1 MRVLKK
7 QVRSLTRLSDHDAE
21 RRLLGSFMRRPN
33 LWGEVSMHFK
43 PELFDDPFHREI
55 AEIAKKHGN
64 AKSRF
69 PLSQV
74 LRELR
79 GLDKDIAGE
88 LADMADDVITTD
100 EIDNLVH
107 MLSDLASRRAILER
121 MREGAKLLE
130 DVDVPL
136 PEIMGQ
142 IQSGMIEA
150 ADTLGHDG
158 GRTWDEVLAQNHA
171 EMVAKREG
179 KSESAWPVGLEA
191 LGAQLKGIRRKHL
204 IVVAARPSMG
214 KTTLSQFFATHLARK
229 GVHSYVFCPDQS
241 AEEITERELWNL
253 SGIDGVT
260 WDQAHRWSEEQYQ
273 AASKAFSSA
282 MGLPIKLNDR
292 RGMSPEEI
300 YAIARREKAGNPELG
315 AIFIDHLT
323 ALRLQGSR
331 NMNWSKVVG
340 EAVGLFKTMSEELD
354 VAVVLLAQLNRSL
367 ESRDDKRP
375 GMADLRDS
383 GEIEEHANEILF
395 LYREEYYKPDKPGVK
410 NVCEIHVAKQKQGPR
425 SGTAFVKFEPEFAR
439 FSDLSIQEL
448 NAYIH
453 AIEQDKPSRRRETA

>member
-1 MRVLKK
+1 
-7 QVRSLTRLSDHDAE
+7 
-21 RRLLGSFMRRPN
+21 MRRPD
-33 LWGEVSMHFK
+33 LWAEIAMDFK
-43 PELFDDPFHREI
+43 PEMFDAPLHREI
-55 AEIAKKHGN
+55 AEAAKKHARPGG
-64 AKSRF
+64 RF

-79 GLDKDIAGE
+79 GMDKHVAGD
-88 LADMADDVITTD
+88 LANMADEVITTA
-100 EIDNLVH
+100 EVESLVE
-107 MLSDLASRRAILER
+107 MLSDLASRRAILTR
-121 MREGAKLLE
+121 MRDGAKLLE
-130 DVDVPL
+130 DLETPL
-136 PEIMGQ
+136 NEIMGE
-142 IQSGMIEA
+142 IQAGMIEA

-171 EMVAKREG
+171 EMIARRENR
-179 KSESAWPVGLEA
+179 SESAWPVGLEA
-191 LGAQLKGIRRKHL
+191 LAEQLKGIRRKHL

-214 KTTLSQFFATHLARK
+214 KTTFAQFLATHLARK

-241 AEEITERELWNL
+241 AEEITERELWNI

-260 WDQAHRWSEEQYQ
+260 WEQAHRWTEHQYQ
-273 AASKAFSSA
+273 AAQEAFTKA

-292 RGMSPEEI
+292 RGMTPEEI
-300 YAIARREKAGNPELG
+300 YAIARREKAGNPNLG

-323 ALRLQGSR
+323 ALRLRGSR
-331 NMNWSKVVG
+331 NVNWAKVVG

-375 GMADLRDS
+375 TMADLRDS

-395 LYREEYYKPDKPGVK
+395 LYREEYYKPDKHGVK

-425 SGTAFVKFEPEFAR
+425 SGTAFVKFEPQFAR
-439 FSDLSIQEL
+439 FSDLSITEL
-448 NAYIH
+448 NAYVN
-453 AIEQDKPSRRRETA
+453 AIEQEKARKGASV